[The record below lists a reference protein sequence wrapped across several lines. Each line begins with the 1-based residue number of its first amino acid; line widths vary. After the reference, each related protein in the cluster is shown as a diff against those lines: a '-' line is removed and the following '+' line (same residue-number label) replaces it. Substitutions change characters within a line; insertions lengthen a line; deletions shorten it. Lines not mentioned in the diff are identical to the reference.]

1 MTASSFRQ
9 GRTCDNARAMN
20 TPTDLRSPYQ
30 PPNADLTGP
39 PQVLPPLQAHER
51 SGAPKVFG
59 VLSIIF
65 ASIVLLSSSDGHAR
79 DAGDAARPP
88 AWASWSPDPEKA
100 AEVTT
105 MMQPMAKVYQG
116 IGLQSA
122 ILFVMSALLLAI
134 GIGQLR
140 YRAWAQRWSVYWG
153 VAGLAC
159 VGLMVAIS
167 LLIISPA
174 YAEFFESMSH
184 IKPQGGGQASV
195 PSMGPM
201 AGMFGGTFA
210 VDERDLLRAVPR
222 ADAAVLH
229 ARSRARVDDPL
240 ARSSALR

>member
-1 MTASSFRQ
+1 MLATLATS
-9 GRTCDNARAMN
+9 
-20 TPTDLRSPYQ
+20 
-30 PPNADLTGP
+30 
-39 PQVLPPLQAHER
+39 
-51 SGAPKVFG
+51 
-59 VLSIIF
+59 
-65 ASIVLLSSSDGHAR
+65 
-79 DAGDAARPP
+79 AAT
-88 AWASWSPDPEKA
+88 SMGKLVPDPEKA

-153 VAGLAC
+153 AAGLAC

-167 LLIISPA
+167 LLIIAPA

-210 VDERDLLRAVPR
+210 AMSVIVYGAVPG

-240 ARSSALR
+240 ASWQPAASVARGRDRSARAERAPAPSPLLPRGCAGARWWSASRPAGARRGTCPRRRD